1 MNFLQR
7 TPFFRLLLPLII
19 GIAMYQYLEFA
30 DCTLY
35 VLSGSSLVFVVVSL
49 FLRNAHLQYRF
60 RWLFGSGI
68 FLFLISLAY
77 FLSLQKEN
85 KAKFNYFDTKGI
97 FRVELAEAPVEKAKS
112 YLCEVKVFKFY
123 KNGEWLDAHGNAIL
137 YIQKDSV
144 SAKLLFGDR
153 LMVEAEFKKPP
164 GAENPAGF
172 NYAAYLKRQG
182 IAATCYLSAGSWQKT
197 DHNQSFSIRRLA
209 DITRNK
215 LLGIYRNF
223 NIEGDEFAVLA
234 ALTLG
239 YTDAL
244 QPDLRASYSAS
255 GAMHILSVSGLHV
268 GIVYV
273 VIAFVLGFLNK
284 SQRQKVVK
292 TILITLFLWIYAFLT
307 GLSPSVVRATLMFT
321 FVAIGTS
328 LERKSQIYN
337 TIFMSAFFM
346 LLVNPNFLFDV
357 GFQLSYAAVLSIVFF
372 QRPISNLFPT
382 QNKALRWLRDLLAV
396 SVAAQLGT
404 VPFTLYY
411 FHQFPNYFLLTNLV
425 AIPLSTLVIYLA
437 MGLLLVSFIPY
448 FSVAVAFLLKWS
460 LWLLNFL
467 IVGIENLPHAVSA
480 VSFDFRQMAFVLV
493 ALFCVSTYFY
503 TKKFTP
509 LFAGLSAILMVLLF
523 GLQIKYETLNSK
535 KLIVYSGQ
543 KFTHVNFIDR
553 SQNFVYTTDSAELQ
567 RIAGSF
573 WKSHKINKAV
583 SLVKIPWYSNGYA
596 YFGGKR
602 ILILNEDIWRKKAVS
617 PPLYVDYLIIGNKL
631 KPKINQL
638 LENVRPGKII
648 VDKSISE
655 WYTESIRQTCKE
667 RNIPFYSVAEHGA
680 YILNFTD

>member
-1 MNFLQR
+1 
-7 TPFFRLLLPLII
+7 
-19 GIAMYQYLEFA
+19 LE
-30 DCTLY
+30 
-35 VLSGSSLVFVVVSL
+35 
-49 FLRNAHLQYRF
+49 
-60 RWLFGSGI
+60 
-68 FLFLISLAY
+68 
-77 FLSLQKEN
+77 
-85 KAKFNYFDTKGI
+85 
-97 FRVELAEAPVEKAKS
+97 
-112 YLCEVKVFKFY
+112 
-123 KNGEWLDAHGNAIL
+123 
-137 YIQKDSV
+137 
-144 SAKLLFGDR
+144 
-153 LMVEAEFKKPP
+153 
-164 GAENPAGF
+164 
-172 NYAAYLKRQG
+172 
-182 IAATCYLSAGSWQKT
+182 
-197 DHNQSFSIRRLA
+197 
-209 DITRNK
+209 
-215 LLGIYRNF
+215 IYRDF

-273 VIAFVLGFLNK
+273 VIAFLLGFLNK
-284 SQRQKVVK
+284 SQRQKVIK
-292 TILITLFLWIYAFLT
+292 TNLIYSFPLDLCVSYRFISFSGSRNADVYFC
-307 GLSPSVVRATLMFT
+307 GDRDIF
-321 FVAIGTS
+321 GTEIAD
-328 LERKSQIYN
+328 LQYH
-337 TIFMSAFFM
+337 FHVGFFM

-357 GFQLSYAAVLSIVFF
+357 SFQLSYAAVLSIVFF
-372 QRPISNLFPT
+372 QHPISNLFPT
-382 QNKALRWLRDLLAV
+382 QNKALLWLRDLLAV

-437 MGLLLVSFIPY
+437 IGLLFVSFIPY
-448 FSVAVAFLLKWS
+448 LSVAVAFLLKWS

-480 VSFDFRQMAFVLV
+480 VSFDFRQMTFVLV
-493 ALFCVSTYFY
+493 ALFCVSAYFY
-503 TKKFTP
+503 TKKFAP
-509 LFAGLSAILMVLLF
+509 LFAGLSAILMVSLF

-553 SQNFVYTTDSAELQ
+553 SRNFVYTTDSAELQ

-573 WKSHKINKAV
+573 WKSHKIDKAV
-583 SLVKIPWYSNGYA
+583 SIDKTSWYSDGYA

-638 LENVRPGKII
+638 IENVRPGKII

-655 WYTESIRQTCKE
+655 WYTENIRQICKE
-667 RNIPFYSVAEHGA
+667 RNIPFYSVAEKGA